1 MKYIA
6 YGSNMVTEQMHY
18 RCPDARL
25 LGTGRIYGACLEFF
39 VHATVE
45 RSQIKDAFV
54 PVAVWEISER
64 DEQRLDRYEG
74 FPNYYIKEE
83 WPVAL
88 SDGSEITGMIYRMKR
103 KRGNLPAKD
112 YYDGIRSAYEA
123 LELHSE
129 IKTVLDTALRR
140 SLYREYRVLTGRR
153 AK

>member
-6 YGSNMVTEQMHY
+6 YGSNMSAEQMEY

-25 LGTGRIYGACLEFF
+25 IDVGNIHGARLEFF
-39 VHATVE
+39 IHATVE

-74 FPNYYIKEE
+74 YPVYYGKEE
-83 WPVAL
+83 WPVTMA
-88 SDGSEITGMIYRMKR
+88 DGSELTGMIYLMRS
-103 KRGNLPAKD
+103 KRGDMPTTG
-112 YYDGIRSAYEA
+112 YYEGIRSAYKD
-123 LELHSE
+123 LGLRSE
-129 IKTVLDTALRR
+129 IKSVLEPALRR
-140 SLYREYRVLTGRR
+140 SMYRRFRLATGRR